1 MDGLRMNFEYE
12 MLSSFLGHFIFMWH
26 LALVVVSLLEQL
38 KNNRDFRVWD
48 IGRCLVNNNPCQ
60 LAIGMNNNKWDWGEK
75 KMASV
80 IQSNESMMKSQVCLF
95 PLFFFP

>member
-38 KNNRDFRVWD
+38 KNNRDLEFGILGDAW
-48 IGRCLVNNNPCQ
+48 
-60 LAIGMNNNKWDWGEK
+60 
-75 KMASV
+75 
-80 IQSNESMMKSQVCLF
+80 
-95 PLFFFP
+95 